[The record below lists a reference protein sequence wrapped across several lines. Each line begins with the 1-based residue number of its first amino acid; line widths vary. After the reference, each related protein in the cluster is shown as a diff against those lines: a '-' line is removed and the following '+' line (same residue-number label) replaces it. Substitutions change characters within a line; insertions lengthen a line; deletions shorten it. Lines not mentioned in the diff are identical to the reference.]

1 MNSSHVTIDCNIA
14 IFGCVSRQCNN
25 IIETNFSGKYS
36 SVTVKSITR
45 EIRHHLNEI
54 YAVVERLRVEVMN
67 ADDFQ
72 KLLESEVYQDFFGN
86 YEVVREGLEVALK
99 KYDSISNYL
108 DELAETIRR
117 ILYLV
122 LTQRQFPTEDEQE
135 EYRETYQ
142 TSFEELNQVMSVENK
157 DFPHVYWLD
166 IYSKEMNHVDF
177 YTGDYQLNEII
188 TSFCQNVSSHQIKR
202 ESLLEPEDV

>member
-14 IFGCVSRQCNN
+14 IFGCVSRQCKN

-36 SVTVKSITR
+36 SVTIRSIAR

-72 KLLESEVYQDFFGN
+72 KLLDSEVYQNFFGN
-86 YEVVREGLEVALK
+86 YEVIYEGLEVALN

-117 ILYLV
+117 ILYLT
-122 LTQRQFPTEDEQE
+122 LTQRQFPTGEEQE
-135 EYRETYQ
+135 EYREKYQ
-142 TSFEELNQVMSVENK
+142 TRFEELNQVIPVEK
-157 DFPHVYWLD
+157 QRFSTRVLVRYLF
-166 IYSKEMNHVDF
+166 KR
-177 YTGDYQLNEII
+177 NEP
-188 TSFCQNVSSHQIKR
+188 CG
-202 ESLLEPEDV
+202 LLHRRLPVE